1 MQKRA
6 FILALAIAIPLAAQ
20 ERFPSGEYKG
30 FTISPIEHIIV
41 GLEKPIHVN
50 SVRGSI
56 VMAVNPEPLP
66 EVLFEIRG
74 PNDSEQIR
82 SATTDASG
90 NFKIPHV
97 PQGTYKFKA
106 TKGGFQSVTGTL
118 VISKHAERH
127 ASIKIDMPVGV

>member
-1 MQKRA
+1 MQKCA
-6 FILALAIAIPLAAQ
+6 VILALSIAIPLSAQ
-20 ERFPSGEYKG
+20 ERFPTGEYKG

-41 GLEKPIHVN
+41 GLQKPIHVT

-56 VMAVNPEPLP
+56 VLLASPDPLL

-74 PNDSEQIR
+74 PGNSEQIL

-90 NFKIPHV
+90 HFKIPHV
-97 PQGTYKFKA
+97 HQGTCKFKA

-118 VISKHAERH
+118 IVSKHAERH
-127 ASIKIDMPVGV
+127 AGIKIELPVGV